1 MLPPPFITSE
11 GVNTTIHVALAPLP
25 ERLQGPLNVPV
36 AGPRL
41 VRGKLPVGVTGV
53 PAIPFER
60 SVTVTLQE
68 DGVFTVTGLSQVTVV
83 EAIRLFTVIL
93 KTAAELPAWVESPL

>member
-1 MLPPPFITSE
+1 MLPPPFTTSE

-36 AGPRL
+36 VGAKL

-53 PAIPFER
+53 PANPFER

-68 DGVFTVTGLSQVTVV
+68 VGVFTVTGLSQATVV

-93 KTAAELPAWVESPL
+93 KAAAELPVCVESPW

>member
-1 MLPPPFITSE
+1 MLPPPFTTSE

-36 AGPRL
+36 AGAKL
-41 VRGKLPVGVTGV
+41 VREKLPVGVTGG
-53 PAIPFER
+53 PANPFER

-83 EAIRLFTVIL
+83 EVRRLFTVML
-93 KTAAELPAWVESPL
+93 KAADVELPVCAESP